1 MSEIHPSTSIDS
13 GAYVGEGVSVGPG
26 AVIGA
31 DVRMGDG
38 CQVGANAVIEGPA
51 EIGPGC
57 RIFPGAIIGTEAQYT
72 ALEGEGG
79 RVEVGANTV
88 VREGATINRS
98 FKEGGVT
105 RVGEEC
111 YLMMQ
116 AHVAHDCLLGDRVIL
131 TNSTALSGH
140 IEIGSDAFITG
151 FTAIHQFVRI
161 GDGVILSGPTAV
173 RKDVLPYTKTDG
185 NPPEVRGLNTIGLR
199 RMGVTAEIRCHLK
212 RAYRILFQESKT
224 VEEAIGKIE
233 AELPVGREIKT
244 VVDFLRVSERGVYR
258 GGV

>member
-161 GDGVILSGPTAV
+161 GDGVIL
-173 RKDVLPYTKTDG
+173 
-185 NPPEVRGLNTIGLR
+185 
-199 RMGVTAEIRCHLK
+199 
-212 RAYRILFQESKT
+212 
-224 VEEAIGKIE
+224 
-233 AELPVGREIKT
+233 
-244 VVDFLRVSERGVYR
+244 
-258 GGV
+258 